1 MSEDF
6 FWEIIKQ
13 SGKNCDNINNL
24 RNKMKK
30 KSYSKIKELD
40 SIFNKYY
47 TLIWIKFEPLLKDF
61 YDEDSSGFNDFVF
74 YLLSEGKDK
83 LTAFLN
89 TDSNSNYFKDYA
101 KFNVEY
107 KIEETLFKKQSL
119 FQFIKIFKTKNFGN
133 MLVID
138 NDVQLT
144 ESDEKNYHEMITHVG
159 INYFNDLSIRVLI
172 IGGGDGGALRE
183 VLKHNNVSEAYIIDI
198 DQVVIDASV
207 KYLPGISNGA
217 FTNPKTKVI
226 IQDGYKWV
234 EDYKGPNFDFTIV
247 DSTDFNQS
255 FALFSTEFFLNLKKI
270 LNPKS
275 LICFNADNINWNE
288 QNIIDMVDKMKKIFK
303 YVAPYTVYIPTYA
316 GGFYSFCLVSD
327 TINPLNFNIDWVI
340 FENKKL
346 KLDYYNEEIHMSSF
360 KLPNKLKLKLEAKEK
375 TTNMGVHYLLDIES
389 LNFDKL
395 NDKNFIDKIC
405 KEAIKIGKMTLLD
418 HKLHQFNP
426 QGVTGIYLL
435 AESHLSFHSWPE
447 KGSISIDF
455 YTCGNFDK
463 AYESVQYIIK
473 SFNSTNYKLK
483 KVIR

>member
-13 SGKNCDNINNL
+13 SGKNCDNINIL
-24 RNKMKK
+24 RKKMKK
-30 KSYSKIKELD
+30 SDSLKVKELD

-47 TLIWIKFEPLLKDF
+47 TLIWIKLEPLLKDF

-74 YLLSEGKDK
+74 FLLSEGKDK

-89 TDSNSNYFKDYA
+89 KDIDSNYFKDYA

-119 FQFIKIFKTKNFGN
+119 FQLIKIYKTNNFGN

-159 INYFNDLSIRVLI
+159 MNYFNAEHIRVLI

-183 VLKHNNVSEAYIIDI
+183 VLKHNNVLEAYMIDI
-198 DQVVIDASV
+198 DKVVIDASI

-217 FTNPKTKVI
+217 FTNPKSKI
-226 IQDGYKWV
+226 IINDGYKWV
-234 EDYKGPNFDFTIV
+234 ENYKGPNFDFTIV

-255 FALFSTEFFLNLKKI
+255 FALFSNQFFLNLKKI

-303 YVAPYTVYIPTYA
+303 YVTPYTVYIPTFA

-327 TINPLNFNIDWVI
+327 SINPLNFNIDWTI
-340 FENKKL
+340 FEKK
-346 KLDYYNEEIHMSSF
+346 KFNLDYYNENIHIGSF
-360 KLPNKLKLKLEAKEK
+360 YLPNKLKIKLQNKENK
-375 TTNMGVHYLLDIES
+375 KKGVHYLLDVEGIDFK
-389 LNFDKL
+389 LL
-395 NDKNFIDKIC
+395 NDKDFLDKTC
-405 KEAIKIGKMTLLD
+405 KEVIRLGNMNLID
-418 HKLHQFNP
+418 SKLHQFNP
-426 QGVTGIYLL
+426 QGLTGIYLL
-435 AESHLSFHSWPE
+435 SESHLSFHTWPE
-447 KGSISIDF
+447 KGSISLDF

-463 AYESVQYIIK
+463 AYEGVQYLIK
-473 SFNSTNYKLK
+473 TFKSDNYKLK
-483 KVIR
+483 KVYR